1 MRIGPLSPYTL
12 ESEVAGLR
20 FREDRSQEV
29 PEVVSAVLDDV
40 RRRGD
45 AAVVAASQRLDWAG
59 ASAETLRVP
68 VSDMEN
74 AFHELDPELIAALE
88 LMRDNLRWF
97 HQKELRPDWEEQAPT
112 GQTVGIRYLAAE
124 RAGLYVPGGLA
135 PYPSS
140 VIMNAVPAQVAGVR
154 ELVIATP
161 PSRDGSVA
169 LPVLAAAHL
178 LGIHEVYRVGGVQAI
193 AALAFGTETVP
204 RCDVVT
210 GPGNAYVA
218 EAKRQLY
225 GVVGID
231 GVTGPSEVVV
241 VVDEAPQAA
250 WAAADL
256 LAQAEHGSGAVAVLL
271 APSEEVARSIEAEV
285 DQLLRDAKREPHN
298 SGADGLDEPVAG
310 WAEAGETVF
319 AYYPEAGESFR
330 DVASAFVNLFA
341 PEHLELH
348 VGDPRGYLDDFRAA
362 GAVFLGA
369 ETPTAFGDYVAGTN
383 HVLPTGGAARFSSP
397 LSVDTFRRKSW
408 LLEMDSAS
416 LERLA
421 PAAEL
426 LAETEGFA
434 FHARS
439 AALRRRGER

>member
-12 ESEVAGLR
+12 EAEVAGLR
-20 FREDRSQEV
+20 FQEERSHQV
-29 PEVVSAVLDDV
+29 LEVVSALIADV

-45 AAVVAASQRLDWAG
+45 AAVVEATQRLDWAE
-59 ASAETLRVP
+59 ASASTLRVP
-68 VSDMEN
+68 ESDLES
-74 AFHELDPELIAALE
+74 AFHELDSDLVAALE

-97 HQKELRPDWEEQAPT
+97 HEKELRHDWEAQAPT
-112 GQTVGIRYLAAE
+112 GQTVGIRYLPAE

-140 VIMNAVPAQVAGVR
+140 VVMNAVPAQVAGVR

-161 PSRDGSVA
+161 PNSDGSVA
-169 LPVLAAAHL
+169 PVILAAAHL
-178 LGIHEVYRVGGVQAI
+178 LGIHEVYRVGGAQAI
-193 AALAFGTETVP
+193 AALALGTETFP
-204 RCDVVT
+204 KCDVVT

-241 VVDEAPQAA
+241 VVDEAPEAA

-271 APSEEVARSIEAEV
+271 APSEEVVRRIEVEV
-285 DQLLRDAKREPHN
+285 DRLVRDSAREPQN
-298 SGADGLDEPVAG
+298 SDAETLDEPVALAAG
-310 WAEAGETVF
+310 DGETIF

-330 DVASAFVNLFA
+330 AVASAFVNLYA

-348 VGDPRGYLDDFRAA
+348 VGDPHGYLDEFRAA

-369 ETPTAFGDYVAGTN
+369 ETPTAFGDYAAGTN
-383 HVLPTGGAARFSSP
+383 HVLPTGGAARFASP

-408 LLEMDSAS
+408 LVEMNPAS
-416 LERLA
+416 IERLA
-421 PAAEL
+421 PAVEL
-426 LAETEGFA
+426 LAESEGFD

-439 AALRRRGER
+439 AALRRRG